1 MVSNSTWPLCRG
13 SESWGH
19 YSIGP
24 CPQTNDVTL
33 RMLHSFLCQLQILET
48 LQLFLL
54 QNRVY
59 SVARGAVHGAYV
71 KQRAVLETSC
81 TWWHCPEQPL
91 PIGLMS
97 KHHQLFVLENAKVKR
112 KEKHRA
118 ASTGGISP
126 LHNNAFWSDFHLM
139 QLLVCLYVWSEQPNP
154 IGLM

>member
-1 MVSNSTWPLCRG
+1 MIPRLENTSLVNHILFELCLILIFSPVQIIMGHPL
-13 SESWGH
+13 
-19 YSIGP
+19 
-24 CPQTNDVTL
+24 
-33 RMLHSFLCQLQILET
+33 LET